1 MTTWALI
8 PVKPFNEGK
17 SRLASILSESERY
30 QLNVKC
36 LCKTL
41 NVLSGVKTI
50 EKMLV
55 ISRDPEALKIADQA
69 KAQTL
74 VEEGNRGLN
83 QALYQAN
90 NTLDK
95 TCDLILVI
103 PTDLPLL
110 AGEDVQ
116 KILELGATPPVV
128 VIVADRR
135 NKGTN
140 ALLVNP
146 VGCIRYR
153 FGENSSKKHMAEA
166 QKRGIRAILTD
177 IQGISLDLD
186 LVEDLE
192 YIKSNGYI
200 LPIRAN
206 NPMEETVR

>member
-1 MTTWALI
+1 MTTWAVV

-17 SRLASILSESERY
+17 SRLSSVLSESERC

-41 NVLSGVKTI
+41 DVLSGVNSI
-50 EKMLV
+50 EKILV
-55 ISRDPEALKIADQA
+55 ISRDPGALKIAAQA
-69 KAQTL
+69 GAQTL
-74 VEEGNRGLN
+74 VEAGDQGLN

-90 NTLDK
+90 NTLNK
-95 TCDLILVI
+95 TCDRILII

-110 AGEDVQ
+110 AGEDV
-116 KILELGATPPVV
+116 KNILELGVTPPVV

-146 VGCIRYR
+146 VGSIRYR
-153 FGENSSKKHMAEA
+153 FGENSSKKHRTEA
-166 QKRGIRAILTD
+166 QKRGIKAIITD
-177 IQGISLDLD
+177 IPGMRLDLD

-192 YIKSNGYI
+192 YIKSNGYT
-200 LPIRAN
+200 LPIRAY
-206 NPMEETVR
+206 NPMEEIVR

>member
-8 PVKPFNEGK
+8 PVKPFSEGK
-17 SRLASILSESERY
+17 SRLSSILSDSERY

-41 NVLSGVKTI
+41 DVLSGVKTI

-55 ISRDPEALKIADQA
+55 VSRDPAALKIAGQA
-69 KAQTL
+69 GALTL

-95 TCDLILVI
+95 TCDRILVI

-110 AGEDVQ
+110 AGEDIQ
-116 KILELGATPPVV
+116 KILAMGANPPVV
-128 VIVADRR
+128 VIMADRR
-135 NKGTN
+135 YKGTN

-153 FGENSSKKHMAEA
+153 FGENSSKKHLAEA
-166 QKRGIRAILTD
+166 QKRNIKVILTD
-177 IQGISLDLD
+177 IPGISLDLD

-192 YIKSNGYI
+192 YIKSNGYS
-200 LPIRAN
+200 LPIRVY

>member
-8 PVKPFNEGK
+8 PVKPFSEGK
-17 SRLASILSESERY
+17 SRLGGILTESERY
-30 QLNVKC
+30 QLNVKS

-41 NVLSGVKTI
+41 NILSGVKTI

-55 ISRDPEALKIADQA
+55 ISKDPEALKIADQA
-69 KAQTL
+69 KVQAL
-74 VEEGNRGLN
+74 VEEGSRGLN

-95 TCDLILVI
+95 TCDRILVI

-110 AGEDVQ
+110 AEEDVHRV
-116 KILELGATPPVV
+116 LELGTKPPVV

-153 FGENSSKKHMAEA
+153 FGENSARKHLAEA
-166 QKRGIRAILTD
+166 QKRGIKAILTD
-177 IQGISLDLD
+177 IPGISLDLD

-192 YIKSNGYI
+192 YIKSNGYS
-200 LPIRAN
+200 LPIRAY